1 MLYVNTPSIALSQPD
16 ATHIALAEVNVEFA
30 KGRAKYKA
38 RTIEIPRGDAPV
50 WFYVA
55 IEDPD
60 YLGDRDGME
69 LRAFAEPT
77 HDKCGVDGFIYM
89 GALKTGCDPIEERVM
104 PGGWPAPVRVAVGR

>member
-16 ATHIALAEVNVEFA
+16 ATHIAIAEVDVEFA

-38 RTIEIPRGDAPV
+38 RTIEIPASEARV
-50 WFYVA
+50 VYYVT

-60 YLGDRDGME
+60 YLGDRDGKE

-77 HDKCGVDGFIYM
+77 HDKCGTDGYVYM
-89 GALKTGCDPIEERVM
+89 GALRTGHAPIQERVT
-104 PGGWPAPVRVAVGR
+104 PGGWPAPFRVVVAQ